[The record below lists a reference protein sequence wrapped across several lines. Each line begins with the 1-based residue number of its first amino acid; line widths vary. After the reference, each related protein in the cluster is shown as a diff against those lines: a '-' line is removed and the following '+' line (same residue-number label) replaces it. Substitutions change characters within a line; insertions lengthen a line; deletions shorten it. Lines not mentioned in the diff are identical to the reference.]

1 MRFSSFSKDLKLI
14 FFYQAI
20 LSFVN
25 GMLGLF
31 LPIFFFKNFH
41 NSLFLV
47 IAFYGISYLLYALLV
62 PLGAMVV
69 TRIGL
74 KKSII
79 IGRSLSILFYIV
91 LLFFRQ
97 NILLAVIFLEII
109 LLLFRLFYWVPYH
122 VDFAEFTDKK
132 LRGREISLLRI
143 VNYIISVFAPLSAG
157 LVLAKYNFNFLFV
170 VALLLFAASILPL
183 SMLRDVR
190 EKFSFGYLQTF
201 RVLFQPQNR
210 KLRIAYGAD
219 GAQNFVGVIVWP
231 IFVFQLLHQNYV
243 AVGSISA
250 LIIGVTI
257 LFQYLTGRYV
267 DTIGSKK
274 VLRLGSGL
282 YSLAW
287 FLKAFVVTAYHIF
300 LVGAFQSLAALVL
313 RTPFDSLF
321 YEKAADEGSYVDEY
335 TVLRE
340 ISINTGRVLC
350 ALLVVLLVL
359 FLGIRASF
367 IVAALFSLLLNFL

>member
-1 MRFSSFSKDLKLI
+1 M
-14 FFYQAI
+14 
-20 LSFVN
+20 
-25 GMLGLF
+25 
-31 LPIFFFKNFH
+31 
-41 NSLFLV
+41 
-47 IAFYGISYLLYALLV
+47 
-62 PLGAMVV
+62 V

-183 SMLRDVR
+183 SMVRDVR